1 MDLQSQVS
9 VPKVEMPR
17 SVARARIDDKGR
29 IKLAADYLRFF
40 DALPERTVFVTT
52 TDLHIAEIYP
62 IASWR
67 SMEQFFSENED
78 LEVVQRHAFNGARYG
93 AECDVDSQGRVNIHA
108 ELRRLLNLDD
118 QELHVYPYMRERIL
132 ILTKEEYDRMDAV
145 ARNADRDQD
154 QKALLA
160 ARRKR

>member
-1 MDLQSQVS
+1 MDLQAQVS
-9 VPKVEMPR
+9 MPKVEMPR

-67 SMEQFFSENED
+67 ETERFYSENED
-78 LEVVQRHAFNGARYG
+78 MDVVQRQAFNAANFGS
-93 AECDVDSQGRVNIHA
+93 ECEVDAQGRVSIHA
-108 ELRRLLNLDD
+108 ELRRLLNLDG
-118 QELHVYPYMRERIL
+118 QELHVYPYMRDRIL
-132 ILTKEEYDRMDAV
+132 ILTKEEYDRLDGQS
-145 ARNADRDQD
+145 RTADRDD
-154 QKALLA
+154 DRKALLA